1 MTAGPTPGS
10 GRAEAAG
17 PAEPVGSPAPEPDSA
32 VEPDRPVA
40 AEKPAEPDRP
50 VVADG
55 PVATGGGTNRRRAA
69 SILFGIGFA
78 VLALDFVTKQLALQ
92 ALEGRESVELL
103 GGLVYL
109 SLTRNSGAAWSIGAD
124 HTWVFSLITILVIG
138 WILWAA
144 LRLRS
149 LPWAVSLGLV
159 LGGAL
164 GNLMDRIFRAPGW
177 FVGHVVDMISVLE
190 PYGRAFPVFNVA
202 DSALV
207 CGVCLAVFLELTGR
221 QRDGSRLGRDG
232 RRVTPTAPRERA

>member
-17 PAEPVGSPAPEPDSA
+17 SAEPAGRPAPEPDGA
-32 VEPDRPVA
+32 VEPDRPVEGGGPVEA
-40 AEKPAEPDRP
+40 DRP
-50 VVADG
+50 VEAAG
-55 PVATGGGTNRRRAA
+55 ATPRRPAA
-69 SILFGIGFA
+69 LILFGIGLT
-78 VLALDFVTKQLALQ
+78 VLALDFGTKHLALQ
-92 ALEGRESVELL
+92 ALEGREPVELL

-124 HTWVFSLITILVIG
+124 YTWVFSLITILVIG
-138 WILWAA
+138 WILWTA

-207 CGVCLAVFLELTGR
+207 CGVVLAVFLELTGR

-232 RRVTPTAPRERA
+232 RRATPTAPRERA